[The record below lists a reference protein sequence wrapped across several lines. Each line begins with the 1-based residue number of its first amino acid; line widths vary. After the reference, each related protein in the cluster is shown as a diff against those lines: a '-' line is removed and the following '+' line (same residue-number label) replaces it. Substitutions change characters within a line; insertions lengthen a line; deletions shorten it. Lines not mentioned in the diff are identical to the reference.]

1 MLVFVYSPYHLNLS
15 FPHLVVIPTT
25 LETPKN
31 FLAFSTQIFRLFWIP
46 PKNPHLNQA
55 TQKNTCQIFLPKQIP
70 GIENLKPQKILW
82 SSLSLE
88 IQCIPLP
95 PLDGNGMQRNAW
107 VHTTMDGHSL
117 IVLHVIQAQSS
128 TLWYHHINKTFFPPP
143 ATPCFYSAG
152 YNINR
157 YNNWNLHLN
166 NALHALLMVLLGNL
180 HEEFVRN
187 IKCFTFGDH
196 FFLYSIVIFFYK
208 RRNYTL
214 VIIRA

>member
-1 MLVFVYSPYHLNLS
+1 MPNFWAFKISRKHWIYHKNKNIRHWMLVFVYSPYHLNLS
-15 FPHLVVIPTT
+15 VPHLVVIPTT

-128 TLWYHHINKTFFPPP
+128 TLWYHHK
-143 ATPCFYSAG
+143 
-152 YNINR
+152 
-157 YNNWNLHLN
+157 
-166 NALHALLMVLLGNL
+166 
-180 HEEFVRN
+180 
-187 IKCFTFGDH
+187 
-196 FFLYSIVIFFYK
+196 
-208 RRNYTL
+208 
-214 VIIRA
+214 